1 MRPESSASRRDLLK
15 SAAAVGLAGGGVVTA
30 LATTMSKKSSYLD
43 LRTPPSSVRVFGGD
57 GEIEL
62 HPLTDGGWE
71 GKGVLVGY
79 RDGKLTLHAT
89 VGVSRIQLRWRGDLS
104 GVQRVLGDHWE
115 RSYADLSWQGDL
127 PNRTLPWYFMAYDG
141 SQTHGY
147 GVMTG
152 ARALCFWNADLE
164 GISLWADVRNGGSPV
179 QLGDRTLDVCTVVSQ
194 EGHGESPFA
203 ATQTFCHRMSPNPLL
218 ADHPIYGTNDWN
230 YAYGNN
236 SADLIA
242 KVSTMVS
249 ELSPST
255 DNRPYS
261 VIDEGWAMGP
271 FNGSFGHG
279 PWVGNPRFGD
289 MGDFAH
295 RLKGLGVRPGIWFR
309 PLTRLPDMP
318 DSWMLSREKGFL
330 DPTIPESLD
339 HVSQHFHRFAD
350 WGYEMVKHDFTT
362 WDICGRWGFQMGAE
376 PTRDGWHFND
386 RSKTTAEVLLDLY
399 ATIRKAAGSMRLIG
413 CNTIGHLTAGT
424 HEVQRTGDDTSGR
437 SWDRTR
443 RMGVNTLAFRAAQ
456 NHAFF
461 TCDPDIVALTTAIPW
476 ELNEQWLR
484 LVANSGTAL
493 FVAADPGIVTEVHRQ
508 SLKAALTATAKPQPV
523 AEPLDWLETSIPRHW
538 KLNGKKTDF
547 HWMGPTGSWPFG
559 D

>member
-1 MRPESSASRRDLLK
+1 
-15 SAAAVGLAGGGVVTA
+15 
-30 LATTMSKKSSYLD
+30 MSVKSSYLNLAGAPD
-43 LRTPPSSVRVFGGD
+43 LVRVFGGD
-57 GEIEL
+57 GEIALEAQG
-62 HPLTDGGWE
+62 DGRWAGGGVE
-71 GKGVLVGY
+71 VRFEKGA
-79 RDGKLTLHAT
+79 LTLRSS
-89 VGVSRIQLRWRGDLS
+89 VGVSRLQVRWRGDLR

-115 RSYADLSWQGDL
+115 RSYGDLSWQGDL
-127 PNRTLPWYFMAYDG
+127 PNRPLPWYFMAYDG
-141 SQTHGY
+141 ARTHGY
-147 GVMTG
+147 GVQTG
-152 ARALCFWNADLE
+152 ARALVFWMTDAE
-164 GISLWADVRNGGSPV
+164 GLSLWADVRNGGSPV
-179 QLGDRTLDVCTVVSQ
+179 ELGDRTLEVCQVLSR
-194 EGHGESPFA
+194 EGGEESPFA
-203 ATQTFCHRMSPNPLL
+203 ATQAFCHQMSPHPRL

-236 SADLIA
+236 SADLIG
-242 KVSTMVS
+242 KVSAMVS
-249 ELSPST
+249 ELSPDV

-309 PLTRLPDMP
+309 PLTRLPEMP
-318 DSWMLSREKGFL
+318 ESWMLSRDQQYL
-330 DPTIPESLD
+330 DPTIPETLD
-339 HVSQHFHRFAD
+339 HVAEHLHRFAD

-362 WDICGRWGFQMGAE
+362 WDLCGRWGFEMGAD
-376 PTRDGWHFND
+376 PTREGWHFND

-399 ATIRKAAGSMRLIG
+399 AAIRKAAGTMRLIG
-413 CNTIGHLTAGT
+413 CNTVGHLTAGT

-443 RMGVNTLAFRAAQ
+443 RMGVNTLAFRAPQ
-456 NHAFF
+456 HGSFF

-484 LVANSGTAL
+484 LVGFSGTAL
-493 FVAADPGIVTEVHRQ
+493 FVAADPDFVNETHR
-508 SLKAALTATAKPQPV
+508 KALQTALAAAAKPQAV
-523 AEPLDWLETSIPRHW
+523 AEPLDWLETAVPRHW
-538 KLNGKKTDF
+538 KLAGQRAEF
-547 HWMGPTGSWPFG
+547 QWMGAHGAWPFA